1 VGSGGYLEGV
11 FVLLAINIVFAYGAF
26 LPMAA
31 GQLNLG
37 VAGFVAMG
45 AYIAA
50 YLSNV
55 YSWSPVPA
63 AIAAA
68 AATAVIAFIVAFPI
82 LRTRG
87 IYLALATFAFGQV
100 VQATILNLNVVGGA
114 AGYPVTAF
122 AGSMLVGS
130 VALVVTVGIIIL
142 FHTRLGIS
150 LTAVSDDEVAADLMG
165 LSVRWLQTTAFTLG
179 SAVAALGGALY
190 AHYFSFVEAQNFG
203 VMASLYI
210 VLYVLLGGTQTVYGP
225 ILGAAIFTLLPEL
238 LRGSAS
244 WRYVIFACLII
255 AVMVLR
261 PQGVLTA
268 GVLRRLF
275 ERGPR
280 PGGKSA

>member
-1 VGSGGYLEGV
+1 MSGYLEGV
-11 FVLLAINIVFAYGAF
+11 FVLLAINIILAYGAF

-50 YLSNV
+50 YLSNE
-55 YSWSPVPA
+55 YAWATLPA
-63 AIAAA
+63 ALAASC
-68 AATAVIAFIVAFPI
+68 ATAVIAFVVAFPI

-114 AGYPVTAF
+114 SGYPVSTF
-122 AGSMLVGS
+122 AGGG
-130 VALVVTVGIIIL
+130 LVVAVAVAVVVAVILL

-150 LTAVSDDEVAADLMG
+150 LTAVSDDEIAADMMG
-165 LSVRWLQTTAFTLG
+165 LSVRWLQTAAFTIG
-179 SAVAALGGALY
+179 SAIAALGGALY
-190 AHYFSFVEAQNFG
+190 AHHFSFVEAQNFG
-203 VMASLYI
+203 IMASLYI

-225 ILGAAIFTLLPEL
+225 ILGAAVFTLLPEL

-255 AVMVLR
+255 AVMVFR
-261 PQGVLTA
+261 PQGVLTT
-268 GVLRRLF
+268 GMFRRLF
-275 ERGPR
+275 DFRRPR
-280 PGGKSA
+280 ALPQGNK

>member
-1 VGSGGYLEGV
+1 MSGYLEGV
-11 FVLLAINIVFAYGAF
+11 VVLLAINIILAYGAF

-50 YLSNV
+50 YLTNV
-55 YSWSPVPA
+55 YDWTPVPA
-63 AIAAA
+63 AIAASG
-68 AATAVIAFIVAFPI
+68 ATAVIAFVVAFPI

-114 AGYPVTAF
+114 AGYPVRAF
-122 AGSMLVGS
+122 AGPLMVG
-130 VALVVTVGIIIL
+130 AFAVVIVIAVILL

-150 LTAVSDDEVAADLMG
+150 LTAVSDDEIAADMMG
-165 LSVRWLQTTAFTLG
+165 LSVRWLQTAAFTIG

-190 AHYFSFVEAQNFG
+190 AHHFSFVEAQNFG
-203 VMASLYI
+203 IMASLYI
-210 VLYVLLGGTQTVYGP
+210 VLYVLLGGTQTVWGP
-225 ILGAAIFTLLPEL
+225 ILGAAVFTLLPEL

-255 AVMVLR
+255 AVMVFR
-261 PQGVLTA
+261 PQGVVTTD
-268 GVLRRLF
+268 VLRRLF
-275 ERGPR
+275 DFRR
-280 PGGKSA
+280 PGAEPRGRR

>member
-1 VGSGGYLEGV
+1 MSGYLEGV
-11 FVLLAINIVFAYGAF
+11 FVLLAINIILAYGAF

-50 YLSNV
+50 YLTNV
-55 YSWSPVPA
+55 YSWTPVPA
-63 AIAAA
+63 AIAASL
-68 AATAVIAFIVAFPI
+68 ATAIIAFVVAFPI

-114 AGYPVTAF
+114 SGYPVQTF
-122 AGSMLVGS
+122 AGSALVGT
-130 VALVVTVGIIIL
+130 VAVIVVVAVVLL

-150 LTAVSDDEVAADLMG
+150 LTAVNDDEIAADLMG

-179 SAVAALGGALY
+179 SAIAALGGALY
-190 AHYFSFVEAQNFG
+190 AHHFSFVEAQNFG
-203 VMASLYI
+203 IMASLYI

-225 ILGAAIFTLLPEL
+225 ILGAAVFTLLPEL

-261 PQGVLTA
+261 PQGVVTT

-275 ERGPR
+275 DIRRAR
-280 PGGKSA
+280 PAPQGRK